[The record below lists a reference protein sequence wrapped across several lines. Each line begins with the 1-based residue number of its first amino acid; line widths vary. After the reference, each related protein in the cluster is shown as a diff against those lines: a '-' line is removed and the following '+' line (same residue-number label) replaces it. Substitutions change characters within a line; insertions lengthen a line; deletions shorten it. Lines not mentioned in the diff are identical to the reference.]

1 MLPDETGLF
10 SLTEEDLRR
19 TDAYT
24 TKSGALN
31 KQGETLL
38 TTLVAAKE
46 VDLWRVIVA
55 LSIRHVGPT
64 AAKALANRYGSIPDI
79 AVADVETMSTI
90 DGVGP
95 IIAESVRDWFAV
107 SWHQEIADA
116 WAAAGVR
123 MEQDA
128 TEQPSDDAAGAIQ
141 ADLLAG
147 LSIVVTGTLEDFDRS
162 SAKEAIESRGGKA
175 TGSVSKKT
183 DYLVAGAKAGSKLT
197 KAEELGIPVLDEASF
212 HKLLSE
218 GPGEADEGGI

>member
-1 MLPDETGLF
+1 M
-10 SLTEEDLRR
+10 
-19 TDAYT
+19 
-24 TKSGALN
+24 
-31 KQGETLL
+31 
-38 TTLVAAKE
+38 TTLAAAKE

-64 AAKALANRYGSIPDI
+64 AAKALANHYGSIPDV
-79 AVADVETMSTI
+79 ATADVETMSTV

-107 SWHQEIADA
+107 SWHKEIVDA

-123 MEQDA
+123 MEQDV
-128 TEQPSDDAAGAIQ
+128 TEQPSADAAGSIQ

-197 KAEELGIPVLDEASF
+197 KAEELGIPVLDEAGF

-218 GPGEADEGGI
+218 GPGAGAAEED